1 MEFANDA
8 SGAATV
14 RNTVISKRV
23 GSGLPDYWSTNTAMG
38 TDPDTGRVAAFYS
51 SYTTSNLKLYK
62 HVSGTDTVTDQIAGG
77 ATRNLP
83 GGVNWGGL
91 GADPRTGML
100 YGAQNGGAPVLFGMD
115 LATGTTRTWSRG
127 STLTSVPAN
136 DLVFAGGTLVPDIFV
151 DVDGGV
157 YYGIVYSGSTY
168 IYRLDPATGATAQA
182 VRITGAGAGNGFNNY
197 GMAFFDGA
205 VYLGYYGGALYR
217 ADPRTGVPVQ
227 VAGGNA
233 QDNQT
238 GRISSE
244 SGGSW
249 PITDLASCA
258 VAPNLTSRLVVAKA
272 ADTATA
278 KPGGTGRYTVTARN
292 DGAVPVTGAVVT
304 DDLGGVVDD
313 AVYNNDATARTADG
327 TATGTVTWSP
337 GDRTLRWTGTVAR
350 GGVVTVTYTVRIGS
364 PPAGNK
370 RLTNRAVGPDRTNC
384 PLPMGDRRRAAVD
397 PDCATTTPIRSL
409 ALVKTATPAGAAP
422 GEAVHYRVTV
432 TNTGAAAYEEAT
444 FTDDLSGVLDAA
456 TWNGDARA
464 DGGTLDWSAPR
475 LTWRGALAAG
485 RTVTVSYSVT
495 VRADLTGERT
505 LRNAVTSG
513 TPGANCEEP
522 SGPGC
527 GTETP
532 VVPPVLPPTGSRAI
546 DLLPAVAALLTL
558 GVALTVLRRR
568 AV

>member
-304 DDLGGVVDD
+304 DDLGE
-313 AVYNNDATARTADG
+313 
-327 TATGTVTWSP
+327 W
-337 GDRTLRWTGTVAR
+337 WTTPS
-350 GGVVTVTYTVRIGS
+350 T
-364 PPAGNK
+364 
-370 RLTNRAVGPDRTNC
+370 
-384 PLPMGDRRRAAVD
+384 
-397 PDCATTTPIRSL
+397 TTTPPPAPPTAPRPAPSPGAPATAPCGGPARSR
-409 ALVKTATPAGAAP
+409 GAASSP
-422 GEAVHYRVTV
+422 SPTRCG
-432 TNTGAAAYEEAT
+432 
-444 FTDDLSGVLDAA
+444 
-456 TWNGDARA
+456 
-464 DGGTLDWSAPR
+464 SAPR
-475 LTWRGALAAG
+475 PPG
-485 RTVTVSYSVT
+485 
-495 VRADLTGERT
+495 
-505 LRNAVTSG
+505 TS
-513 TPGANCEEP
+513 A
-522 SGPGC
+522 S
-527 GTETP
+527 
-532 VVPPVLPPTGSRAI
+532 PTGPSAPTAPTARCRWATAGAPPSTPTAPPPPRSARSPWSRPPPP
-546 DLLPAVAALLTL
+546 PAPRPA
-558 GVALTVLRRR
+558 RRSTTGSPSPTPAPQPTR
-568 AV
+568 RPPSPTT